1 LICKDATVDGQ
12 NILYHYLQKNIL
24 LENNDFSKE
33 LIKRLLVDLSIWI
46 PPTFYEKLPIILP
59 YAVRDRSCR
68 KKGLDGK
75 DEWGKADERGF
86 LRDDNTLIKCVVRSF
101 PITSPRIKTYDGK
114 KLGTGFVASHIW
126 GKVTLDNRTFSS
138 SRHYLFNSFVPN
150 IVWLPAQIAKLT
162 DREGSYSQQLLKAI
176 SHRIYRQMALPH
188 ELDKIWNTL
197 LYPNDLPNIEV
208 NLNDINFFT
217 VSDHWLQK
225 RIILLKSEI
234 ETILGQS
241 IRDSVKCS
249 NYLPSLKEI
258 SADRRKELNDWLTA
272 YNNLLNPA

>member
-1 LICKDATVDGQ
+1 LVCKGATVDGQ
-12 NILYHYLQKNIL
+12 NILYHYLQKSIL
-24 LENNDFSKE
+24 LENSDFSKE

-46 PPTFYEKLPIILP
+46 PPTFYKKMPIILP

-75 DEWGKADERGF
+75 DEWGKADEKGF

-101 PITSPRIKTYDGK
+101 PINSSRINTYDGK

-126 GKVTLDNRTFSS
+126 GKVTLDDRTFNS

-176 SHRIYRQMALPH
+176 SYKIYRQIALPL

-197 LYPNDLPNIEV
+197 LCPNDLSQINIDLKE
-208 NLNDINFFT
+208 INFFSVT
-217 VSDHWLQK
+217 DDWLRK
-225 RIILLKSEI
+225 RISLLKSEMD
-234 ETILGQS
+234 TILGQPV
-241 IRDSVKCS
+241 RDSVKCS
-249 NYLPSLKEI
+249 NYLPSLQEI
-258 SADRRKELNDWLTA
+258 SPNRKKELSDWLMA
-272 YNNLLNPA
+272 YNNWLRI